1 MNCFRNSRKNII
13 MTYMNTKGIIIF
25 LAIPLLT
32 VTSLLFINN
41 AAFLGGVE
49 QSRINEIRQ
58 QQDAGSGPSS
68 GNTQLPTDE
77 EFVQLFFQTLE
88 TKNTAVSLGMLD
100 PSNLI
105 NGDTAKEWEKQLASF
120 EKAQVT
126 GIEPYNQ
133 AKWTSTEHAYKT
145 TVNVQMLPEAA
156 KATIPNYGWQNGDNI
171 RWITVRKGT
180 DSLWRVVTIATG
192 P

>member
-1 MNCFRNSRKNII
+1 MAL
-13 MTYMNTKGIIIF
+13 MNTRGIVIF
-25 LAIPLLT
+25 FAIPILT

-49 QSRINEIRQ
+49 QSRINDIKQ
-58 QQDAGSGPSS
+58 QQDTGK
-68 GNTQLPTDE
+68 NPTDASNPKPTDK
-77 EFVQLFFQTLE
+77 EFIQLFFATLE

-105 NGDTAKEWEKQLASF
+105 NEATAKEWEKQLTSF

-126 GIEPYNQ
+126 NIEPLNED
-133 AKWTSTEHAYKT
+133 KWTLTDHVYKT
-145 TVNVQMLPEAA
+145 TVNVKMLPEAA
-156 KATIPNYGWQNGDNI
+156 SAPVPNYGWQNGDNI
-171 RWITVRKGT
+171 RWITVRKGA
-180 DSLWRVVTIATG
+180 DDLWRVVTIATS